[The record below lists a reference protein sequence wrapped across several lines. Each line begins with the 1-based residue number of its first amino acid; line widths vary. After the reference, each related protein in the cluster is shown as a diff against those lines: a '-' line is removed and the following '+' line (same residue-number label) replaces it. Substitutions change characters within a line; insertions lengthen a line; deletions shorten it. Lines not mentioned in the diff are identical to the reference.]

1 MTSSDI
7 YTKLYRLKNDTG
19 ITPTLEYLNLDNI
32 KKIISN
38 DIFNKIIVGNKNSKI
53 SEYIEK
59 LNNAEWVK
67 QGYTAYIEKDNNICP
82 FCQKETI
89 TNEFINSLKGNL
101 NTEEYKFNSE
111 NNHYLKYVD
120 KDMDDDGNVLETP
133 IYFLNDDDI
142 NDITTRLDKL
152 DVERKTNIV
161 LITEVEKQ
169 FVDIIEGKIKP
180 EAAAKKIINNVEVY
194 LNE

>member
-1 MTSSDI
+1 NFILEKGDMSYEI
-7 YTKLYRLKNDTG
+7 LKND
-19 ITPTLEYLNLDNI
+19 
-32 KKIISN
+32 
-38 DIFNKIIVGNKNSKI
+38 NKNIFYPISKI
-53 SEYIEK
+53 GINGKSKNIDAAKEILKELLNSNIYSQTLTPNKEK
-59 LNNAEWVK
+59 
-67 QGYTAYIEKDNNICP
+67 
-82 FCQKETI
+82 
-89 TNEFINSLKGNL
+89 FINSLKGNL

-152 DVERKTNIV
+152 NVERKTNIV